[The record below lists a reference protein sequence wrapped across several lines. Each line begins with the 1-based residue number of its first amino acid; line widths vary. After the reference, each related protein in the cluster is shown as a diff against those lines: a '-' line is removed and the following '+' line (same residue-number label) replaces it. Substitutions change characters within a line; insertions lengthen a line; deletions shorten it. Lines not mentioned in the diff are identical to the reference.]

1 MSIVDPDKILKIELK
16 ARLRLPALLKYNNFD
31 LDEAKLQT
39 KKDNKLS
46 YSFSAK
52 KIMPNNYMKYIQKTN
67 LLKLIMSNKSIKEIY
82 SNEKECSKICSDI
95 HEKIKNL
102 KVPPKNY
109 IKLPKI
115 VKNGG
120 NNKRY
125 LTILKFKTKKNIDNL
140 NCSIS
145 SMKPSKSN
153 SSISSKKRK
162 NNEAYIPKN
171 INKDDNGKK
180 SHICRKMESM
190 FNNKNNFSIIKGGG
204 IKYNNSIFRIKS
216 MNHLL

>member
-1 MSIVDPDKILKIELK
+1 MSVVEPDKILKIELK
-16 ARLRLPALLKYNNFD
+16 SRLRLPTLLKYNNLD

-52 KIMPNNYMKYIQKTN
+52 KIMPNNYVKYIQKTN
-67 LLKLIMSNKSIKEIY
+67 LLRLVMSNKSNKDIY
-82 SNEKECSKICSDI
+82 SQEKECSKICSDVY
-95 HEKIKNL
+95 EKIKNL
-102 KVPPKNY
+102 VPPKNY

-125 LTILKFKTKKNIDNL
+125 SNTLKLKPKKNIDNL

-145 SMKPSKSN
+145 SIKPSKSN
-153 SSISSKKRK
+153 SSIPSNKRK
-162 NNEAYIPKN
+162 NNEVYTPKN